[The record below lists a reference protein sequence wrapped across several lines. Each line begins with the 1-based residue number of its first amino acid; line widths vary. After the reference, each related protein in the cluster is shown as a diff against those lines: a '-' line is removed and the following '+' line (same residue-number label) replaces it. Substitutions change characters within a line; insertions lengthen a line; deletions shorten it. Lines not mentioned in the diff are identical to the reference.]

1 MGKPARKRSVARDT
15 GQAKPSRASIA
26 QPSKRPHVRG
36 LSEAIDADASR
47 VVSIFNEAETGRV
60 ARLIDLYK
68 GTRIVDSRLNSVC
81 NARILGIVGRPIVWK
96 CPAGFENDATAKDN
110 AEKLTRLWNSQKH
123 TAKTIGH
130 LAHGALEGHAF
141 GELLYFDDVDT
152 GWVSARIAPV
162 RANRLR
168 WNAYE
173 RPEFLQDPYG
183 TAGIPLDDAPDKW
196 IFHAPGAGAS
206 DYPWRL
212 GAMRS
217 RVIPSTIKRFTAR
230 AWISLLERW
239 GQPQVAAFVE
249 GDGARNDSDERIED
263 LVVDALRA
271 LGTDWRA
278 AFPKGV
284 ELKEIAVNVSDA
296 LHKTFIEAQNIEDA
310 IAILGQNLTT
320 EVSGGSFAAAAAHR
334 HVRYDILAADCM
346 ELAETLTDQW
356 AEPIIRYNRPGTPV
370 PYAEFVLTP
379 KRELTTVEY
388 QLGLFDR
395 DTVALSM
402 GHEAEAD
409 GKGRRFFQGA
419 MLAGT
424 PASAETSSPSNSG
437 PGASAVD
444 TGPGVI
450 GLPAAP
456 TKPATEEPDV
466 EPEATAEPLDIAQ
479 ASKAADTALTG
490 IQGERLEAIVLNVK
504 NGVYPPSVGKLLIK
518 GTFPGLDMAFVDE
531 LMSAVSDAGIAP
543 PTLVATPENPSAALP
558 VE

>member
-1 MGKPARKRSVARDT
+1 
-15 GQAKPSRASIA
+15 
-26 QPSKRPHVRG
+26 VRG
-36 LSEAIDADASR
+36 LVEAIDADSPR

-60 ARLIDLYK
+60 SRLIDLYK

-96 CPAGFENDATAKDN
+96 CPAGYENDSTAKDN
-110 AEKLTRLWNSQKH
+110 AEKITRLWNSQKE

-130 LAHGALEGHAF
+130 LAHGTLEGHGF
-141 GELLYFDDVDT
+141 GELHYYDDRDT
-152 GWVSARIAPV
+152 GWTAARIERV
-162 RANRLR
+162 RASRLL
-168 WNAYE
+168 WNDQE
-173 RPEFLQDPYG
+173 KPEFLQDPYG
-183 TAGIPLDDAPDKW
+183 TKGIPLADDPDKW

-217 RVIPSTIKRFTAR
+217 RIIPSTIKRFTAR

-249 GDGARNDSDERIED
+249 DDGSRNDSGQSIED

-284 ELKEIAVNVSDA
+284 ELKEISVNVSDT

-320 EVSGGSFAAAAAHR
+320 EVSGGSFAAAAAHK
-334 HVRYDILAADCM
+334 HVRYDILAADCV

-379 KRELTTVEY
+379 KRELTTTEY
-388 QLGLFDR
+388 QVGLFDR

-402 GHEAEAD
+402 GHEAEPD
-409 GKGRRFFQGA
+409 GKGRRYFQGA
-419 MLAGT
+419 VLTGT
-424 PASAETSSPSNSG
+424 PASADTSTPSNSG
-437 PGASAVD
+437 PGASAPD
-444 TGPGVI
+444 TKQPGLI
-450 GLPAAP
+450 SLPSAP
-456 TKPATEEPDV
+456 AEPAPEEPKDPAV
-466 EPEATAEPLDIAQ
+466 DNESTDAIEVTPGE
-479 ASKAADTALTG
+479 KAADTALTG

-504 NGVYPPSVGKLLIK
+504 NGIYPPAVGKLLIK
-518 GTFPGLDMAFVDE
+518 GTFPGLDEHFVDE
-531 LMSAVSDAGIAP
+531 LMSAVSEAGIAP
-543 PTLVATPENPSAALP
+543 PAMAETPENPSASAP
-558 VE
+558 AE